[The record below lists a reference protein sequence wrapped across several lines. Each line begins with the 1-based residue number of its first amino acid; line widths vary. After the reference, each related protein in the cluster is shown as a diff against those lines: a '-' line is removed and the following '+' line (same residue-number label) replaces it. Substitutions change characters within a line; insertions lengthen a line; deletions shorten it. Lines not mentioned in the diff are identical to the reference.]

1 MPVVTLGLNH
11 KSAPL
16 AVREQVVLPAERLDA
31 ALAALAARPGVREA
45 AVLSTCNRTE
55 IYAVLAPEA
64 EPTILQRWLEAEQGL
79 AHDWLNQ
86 YLYTLHDDAAIS
98 HLLRVTAGL
107 DSLVLGEPQILGQA
121 KVAYHSASRNG
132 LLGQILERLFQ
143 HAFAVAKRVR
153 TETDIGAHP
162 VSVAFAAVTL
172 ARQIFGALETRTAL
186 LIGAGEMIDL
196 TARHFHEQGIQH
208 IIIANRSRERAE
220 IIAELCGGQAIGLDE
235 IANFLARADI
245 VVSCTASSE
254 PILDRATV
262 KQAIKKRR
270 HEPVF
275 MADLAVPRDIEPSVE
290 RLDDVYLY
298 TVDDLRDVIDR
309 NMRQRMAAAEQAET
323 LVSEQSEAF
332 MGWVRTLNAVG
343 AIRAYRSQA
352 KAHRDAVLAEAKRA
366 LEAGQPTDE
375 VLERLAH
382 RLTRKL
388 LHQPTLG
395 LRDAARSGDQERIR
409 QSCQLLGIPTHPD
422 QDEE

>member
-31 ALAALAARPGVREA
+31 ALAALASRPGVREA

-79 AHDWLNQ
+79 EHDWLNQ

-186 LIGAGEMIDL
+186 LVGAGEMIDL

-208 IIIANRSRERAE
+208 IIIANRSRERAD
-220 IIAELCGGQAIGLDE
+220 IIAEACDGKAIGLDE
-235 IANFLARADI
+235 IPNFLARADI

-262 KQAIKKRR
+262 KHAIKKRR

-343 AIRAYRSQA
+343 AIRSYRSQG
-352 KAHRDAVLAEAKRA
+352 KRHRDEVLAEAQKA
-366 LEAGQPTDE
+366 LEAGQPAEE
-375 VLERLAH
+375 VLERLAR

-388 LHQPTLG
+388 LHGPTLG
-395 LRDAARSGDQERIR
+395 LRDAARSGDPERIR
-409 QSCQLLGIPTHPD
+409 QSCQLLGIPTQSD

>member
-64 EPTILQRWLEAEQGL
+64 TPAILQRWLESEQGL
-79 AHDWLNQ
+79 EPEWLNQ

-196 TARHFHEQGIQH
+196 TARHFHEQGIRH
-208 IIIANRSRERAE
+208 IIIANRSPERAE
-220 IIAELCGGQAIGLDE
+220 AIAELCEGEAIGLGQIPE
-235 IANFLARADI
+235 HLARADI

-275 MADLAVPRDIEPSVE
+275 MTDLAVPRDIEPSIE

-309 NMRQRMAAAEQAET
+309 NRRQRLAAAEQAET
-323 LVSEQSEAF
+323 LVSEQAEAF
-332 MGWVRTLNAVG
+332 MGWVRTLGAVG
-343 AIRAYRSQA
+343 AIRAYRSRA
-352 KAHRDAVLAEAKRA
+352 KQHRDEAVAEAKRA
-366 LEAGQPTDE
+366 LEAGQPVDE
-375 VLERLAH
+375 VLERLGR
-382 RLTRKL
+382 RLTRRL

-395 LRDAARSGDQERIR
+395 LRDAARSGDTQRIR
-409 QSCQLLGIPTHPD
+409 QSCELLGIPMNPD
-422 QDEE
+422 QDDE

>member
-31 ALAALAARPGVREA
+31 ALAALASRPGVREA

-79 AHDWLNQ
+79 EHDWLNQ

-196 TARHFHEQGIQH
+196 TARHFQEQGIQH

-220 IIAELCGGQAIGLDE
+220 IIAEVCGGKAIGLDE
-235 IANFLARADI
+235 IPNFLSRADV

-262 KQAIKKRR
+262 KHAIKKRR
-270 HEPVF
+270 HEPIF

-323 LVSEQSEAF
+323 LVNEQSEAF

-343 AIRAYRSQA
+343 AIRTYRSQA
-352 KAHRDAVLAEAKRA
+352 KQHRDEVLAEAKKA
-366 LEAGQPTDE
+366 LEAGQPTEE
-375 VLERLAH
+375 VLDRLAR

-388 LHQPTLG
+388 LHRPTLG
-395 LRDAARSGDQERIR
+395 LRDAARSGDPERVR
-409 QSCQLLGIPTHPD
+409 QSCQLLGIPTQSD
-422 QDEE
+422 QDDE